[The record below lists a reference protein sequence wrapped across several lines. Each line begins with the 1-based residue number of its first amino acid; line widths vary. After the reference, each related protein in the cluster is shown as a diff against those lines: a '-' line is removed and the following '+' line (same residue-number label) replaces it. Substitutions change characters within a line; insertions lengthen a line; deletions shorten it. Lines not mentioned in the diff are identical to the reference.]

1 MVLAVTPRADEAAWV
16 PTRAHVGAIL
26 VALIVLPIALLAR
39 RPDVFL
45 LAVPATILAAWGVA
59 TRPARTPSVRTHLS
73 PKVVSEGGRLGWH
86 AYVTAPAGARD
97 VCVAVAPTPYLLPDG
112 PPALAAD
119 VPQPTGDPEPIE
131 LVLSLVATRWGRYE
145 AGAAI
150 LALTSDLGAF
160 RWSPGQLPD
169 APIIVLPSKESFTS
183 RTGMP
188 HPRGVIGR
196 NRSQRRGEG
205 SDFAAVRAY
214 GPGDRLARIDWRV
227 STRTGVLQVS
237 AMHADLD
244 TQVLLVVDAFHD
256 LGASG
261 GIAGAASSLDTSV
274 RAATA
279 LAEHYLR
286 VGERVGLLVLGVSG
300 VAPVRA
306 RAGQVQFRRIRDS
319 LARVRPGTV
328 FGSEDRATSALI
340 ARIPAGAMVLLLT
353 PGISGAA
360 LGRASTLAASGLTVL
375 VVDTL
380 PRAATAPDRLS
391 LADLDAIA
399 PLESARDAGVTR
411 LAWRLRLLERQ
422 AQLDRLRENGVP
434 IVTWVGPGS
443 LDDVLRQLQRQARAP
458 RMVRR

>member
-1 MVLAVTPRADEAAWV
+1 MTTPDRGRTWA
-16 PTRAHVGAIL
+16 PTRALVGAIL
-26 VALIVLPIALLAR
+26 VSVILLPLGLLAR
-39 RPDVFL
+39 RPDIL
-45 LAVPATILAAWGVA
+45 LLGVPAAIVA
-59 TRPARTPSVRTHLS
+59 TWGMAARPTGTPTVHTRLS
-73 PKVVSEGGRLGWH
+73 PTVVTEGTRIGWR
-86 AYVTAPAGARD
+86 AYVTAPPGAED
-97 VCVAVAPTPYLLPDG
+97 ACVAIAATPYVVADG
-112 PPALAAD
+112 SPALAAD
-119 VPQPTGDPEPIE
+119 LGGATDGAPVE
-131 LVLSLVATRWGRYE
+131 LATALVAIRWGRYE

-150 LALTSDLGAF
+150 LALTSTLGAF

-169 APIIVLPSKESFTS
+169 TALVVLPGKESFTS

-188 HPRGVIGR
+188 HPRGVVGR

-261 GIAGAASSLDTSV
+261 GVAGTSSSLDTAV

-300 VAPVRA
+300 VEPVRA

-319 LARVRPGTV
+319 LARIRAGSVQ
-328 FGSEDRATSALI
+328 GSEDRATTALL

-353 PGISGAA
+353 PGISAAA
-360 LGRASTLAASGLTVL
+360 LERAHGLAGAGPTVL
-375 VVDTL
+375 VIDTL
-380 PRAATAPDRLS
+380 PRAAAAADRLS
-391 LADLDAIA
+391 PTDLDAIA
-399 PLESARDAGVTR
+399 PLSSLRDVAVTR
-411 LAWRLRLLERQ
+411 IAWRLRLLERHG
-422 AQLDRLRENGVP
+422 QLRRLRANGIPV
-434 IVTWVGPGS
+434 VAWVGPGS
-443 LDDVLRQLQRQARAP
+443 LDEVLRQLQRQARAP
-458 RMVRR
+458 RVVRR